1 MKRFI
6 LKSVLFVLIFLALA
20 QVRPLYLLSNDRYK
34 HSGAGSE
41 IYYSINKS
49 ERKNKSSVKIL
60 LGDSVARQMFNN
72 VASNDPI
79 YSLACNQAIGMVGQF
94 ILLNNYLRAGNHV
107 DTVYLLFTPFSF
119 LNNLNDVY
127 TYHYFLKPF
136 YMNKYFPLFSQTVID
151 QIHKIPYY
159 YLSRCPYVLTSKW
172 APDFVS
178 KDKIDYTFLS
188 PISAEYLIKIKA
200 LSIKYGFRFVVMP
213 TPTSLSNR
221 RRIENMNKNE
231 IVANNLQNE
240 FRDYFKSIIYL
251 DDSNFISDGVHLIN
265 PLKYAEY
272 YRNSFMK

>member
-1 MKRFI
+1 MKQFI

-20 QVRPLYLLSNDRYK
+20 HARPLYLLSNDRYK

-49 ERKNKSSVKIL
+49 EHKNKSSVKIL
-60 LGDSVARQMFNN
+60 LGDSVARQMFSN
-72 VASNDPI
+72 VTSNDPI

-94 ILLNNYLRAGNHV
+94 LLLNNYLRAGNHV

-119 LNNLNDVY
+119 LNNLNEVY

-136 YMNKYFPLFSQTVID
+136 YVNKYFPLFSQTVIE

-178 KDKIDYTFLS
+178 KDKVDYTFLS
-188 PISAEYLIKIKA
+188 PISAEYLVKIKA
-200 LSIKYGFRFVVMP
+200 LSIKYGFRLVVIP

-231 IVANNLQNE
+231 IVVNNLQNE
-240 FRDYFKSIIYL
+240 FKDYFKNIIYL
-251 DDSNFISDGVHLIN
+251 DDGNFINDGVHLIN

-272 YRNSFMK
+272 YRNNFMK